1 MMDLLEVTSQ
11 ETQQH
16 IRFSELDIIGQHC
29 LEMLMLMLESVI
41 LAKEAVEDKLKQQDH

>member
-29 LEMLMLMLESVI
+29 LEMLMLMLENVT
-41 LAKEAVEDKLKQQDH
+41 LAKGALGDKPKQHDH